1 MLDRFLGRAAKEM
14 AHGAEIDCIA
24 LISKLDEIEGSEKSK
39 IEMNLVRSHSEEEYK
54 RTKHSFEISRL
65 PPASITQVREIIVNA
80 VNREILKEGDKIA
93 CITDESLGKGFK
105 GVIFLFTI
113 DEQFME
119 YSVKNLEEDLETSVL
134 EATLEISREI
144 GKEGREGEKIGT
156 GFVIA
161 ETEEVESYCKQ
172 LVLNPF
178 EGYPLEEKNIM
189 NPEFKETLKEFSQID
204 GVFIVD
210 NGGFIHRGGVYLN
223 VDTSSVNFPGLGAR
237 NHALAAITKQEDAI
251 SVSISESGGVIRI
264 YRNGKMIREES
275 PD

>member
-24 LISKLDEIEGSEKSK
+24 LVSKLDNIEGSDKSK
-39 IEMNLVRSHSEEEYK
+39 IEMNLVRSHEEDNYK

-80 VNREILKEGDKIA
+80 VNRDILKEGDKIA

-113 DEQFME
+113 DEKFME
-119 YSVKNLEEDLETSVL
+119 YSLKNLEEDVETSVL
-134 EATLEISREI
+134 ETVLEISREI

-156 GFVIA
+156 GFVISDL
-161 ETEEVESYCKQ
+161 EEVETNCKQ
-172 LVLNPF
+172 LVMNPF
-178 EGYPLEEKNIM
+178 KGYPPEEKNIM

-210 NGGFIHRGGVYLN
+210 NEGFVHKGGVYLN

-237 NHALAAITKQEDAI
+237 NHALAAITKQTD
-251 SVSISESGGVIRI
+251 SVSVSVSESGGIIRI

-275 PD
+275 PE